1 MRQRQERR
9 SIARAAPPPHLC
21 AEPRAPSRRAPPSHP
36 HPYPSP
42 PPAALAQGPWEHPT
56 IPNPEYVDDES
67 IGKYASFGVVA
78 FELWQVKAG
87 TIFDNLLITDD
98 VAEAE
103 ALRKATWEKSKD
115 GEKAMFD
122 KIDADK
128 KKAEDEKA
136 KEAGEGGEGDEDEE
150 PEEPEPN
157 DDKDEV

>member
-1 MRQRQERR
+1 M
-9 SIARAAPPPHLC
+9 
-21 AEPRAPSRRAPPSHP
+21 
-36 HPYPSP
+36 
-42 PPAALAQGPWEHPT
+42 
-56 IPNPEYVDDES
+56 IPNPEYSDDES

-115 GEKAMFD
+115 GEKEMFD
-122 KIDADK
+122 KLEADK
-128 KKAEDEKA
+128 KKVEDEKA
-136 KEAGEGGEGDEDEE
+136 KEAGESSEGDDEE
-150 PEEPEPN
+150 PEEPEDAEAS